1 MATKH
6 LKPWIW
12 QRPDWPEFHWDSA
25 RLAQPLAAARGYL
38 WVYLA
43 VSRVNTPNVSDPHRD
58 RLS

>member
-25 RLAQPLAAARGYL
+25 RLAQPLAAARRASHGGIFGCIWQY
-38 WVYLA
+38 
-43 VSRVNTPNVSDPHRD
+43 PE
-58 RLS
+58 

>member
-25 RLAQPLAAARGYL
+25 RLAQPLAAARGGIFGCIWQY
-38 WVYLA
+38 
-43 VSRVNTPNVSDPHRD
+43 PE
-58 RLS
+58 